1 MITTL
6 EPAQQSNG
14 KDRPPTPTPT
24 TPTKISTLTMASTS
38 SEKFKMVEGKEAALQ
53 VEHLEEM
60 TQEARDAHTF
70 EQNLT
75 MAQSVRL
82 YKKGVG
88 WSLLLS
94 MAIIMEGYDSTL
106 LPSFFAFPPFV
117 EQYGTRLPD
126 GSVTISAS
134 WQTGLSVACQ
144 VGSIVGLFLNG
155 VLVDRYGYKNTML
168 ASLIFMVLVIFI
180 PFFAT
185 NLEVLLIGFLAQGIP
200 WGIFSTLACSYA
212 SEVCCTKLRPI
223 LATWINACWVLGQ
236 LVASG
241 ILRGFLGRSDQWIFF
256 SKAYRIPY
264 ALQWLWPVG
273 ILAAC
278 AFAPESPWFLV
289 RQGREDDAVAVVRR
303 LTSPDQG
310 SNFSPEA
317 NVAWMSY
324 TNKMEESVSAGTSY
338 LDCFRG
344 IDRRRTEIACAV
356 WSIQNM
362 CGSAFMGYSTYFLQR
377 AGFSP
382 KDSFNLSLGQYAIG
396 LVGTVLSWCLMDMAG
411 RRTIYTYGLAIL
423 CSVLLVIGFMG
434 IATSPAAV
442 RAVGAMLLLYTLI
455 YDVSVGPVCYSLVAE
470 MSSTRLR
477 VKTVVLARN
486 FYNLFGIV
494 NFIIMP
500 RFISPD
506 ALNWGAK
513 SGLFW
518 SALCFLCFVYCFF
531 RLPEPK
537 NRSFGELDL
546 LFAQRVSARKFS
558 STQVDPTATHHST
571 RTLLEGTHV
580 CKGMA
585 SQAKGGT
592 VMAELAHGPM
602 VGADKPL
609 TKLSAPSTTS
619 NSTSVMV

>member
-1 MITTL
+1 MT
-6 EPAQQSNG
+6 
-14 KDRPPTPTPT
+14 
-24 TPTKISTLTMASTS
+24 STS
-38 SEKFKMVEGKEAALQ
+38 SEKHKLGDGDVDVEGKAGALAQ
-53 VEHLEEM
+53 VEHFEQM
-60 TQEARDAHTF
+60 TQEVRDAQTF
-70 EQNLT
+70 EHNLT
-75 MAQSVRL
+75 VAQSVRV
-82 YKKGVG
+82 YKKGVA

-126 GSVTISAS
+126 GSFTISAS
-134 WQTGLSVACQ
+134 WQTGLSVGCQ
-144 VGSIVGLFLNG
+144 VGSIVGVFLNG
-155 VLVDRYGYKNTML
+155 VLVDHYGYKHTML
-168 ASLIFMVLVIFI
+168 ASLIFMILVIFI
-180 PFFAT
+180 PFFST
-185 NLEVLLIGFLAQGIP
+185 SIEVLLIGFLAQGIP

-223 LATWINACWVLGQ
+223 LATWINACWVMGQ

-241 ILRGFLGRSDQWIFF
+241 TLRGFLSRSDQW
-256 SKAYRIPY
+256 AYRIPY
-264 ALQWLWPVG
+264 ALQWLWPVS
-273 ILAAC
+273 IFAAC
-278 AFAPESPWFLV
+278 VFAPESPWFLV
-289 RQGREDDAVAVVRR
+289 RQGREEEAVAIVRR
-303 LTSPDQG
+303 LTSPGQG
-310 SNFSPEA
+310 SGFSPEA

-324 TNKMEESVSAGTSY
+324 TNKIEENVSAGTSY

-356 WSIQNM
+356 WSIQNL

-382 KDSFNLSLGQYAIG
+382 ADSFNLSLGQYGLG
-396 LVGTVLSWCLMDMAG
+396 LVGTVLSWCLMHTAG

-423 CSVLLVIGFMG
+423 CCILLVIGIMG

-442 RAVGAMLLLYTLI
+442 RAVGAMLLIYTFI

-513 SGLFW
+513 SGFFW
-518 SALCFLCFVYCFF
+518 SALCFFCFVYCFF

-537 NRSFGELDL
+537 NRTFGELDL
-546 LFAQRVSARKFS
+546 LFSQGVPARKFS
-558 STQVDPTATHHST
+558 SIHVDPTATHHSNGA
-571 RTLLEGTHV
+571 LLDASNLY
-580 CKGMA
+580 KGLGA
-585 SQAKGGT
+585 EVKG
-592 VMAELAHGPM
+592 VAHGTMAANMARKPVSSPSSASAS
-602 VGADKPL
+602 VG
-609 TKLSAPSTTS
+609 
-619 NSTSVMV
+619 VV